1 MTPAKLT
8 FATLPPGDRPIII
21 LLALIVASG
30 FWSTAATEC
39 FALLFLAA
47 VLVQGSAY
55 REQHRSR
62 ELRPET
68 LLQLLFWI
76 VYVATTLVSFYNAPS
91 TTETLPFHMIWHP
104 LLFPALLMLGVRASE
119 VRVLAIVFVASACL
133 AALATLATF
142 PFSNAQH
149 LEAIFTGDTTFFDLL
164 VLAAL
169 ASVCLALS
177 GNGPPWIF
185 LLAGLPAA
193 TAVMLSAE
201 RAPVVIMLVGSLAVV
216 LATRPRKAFIWA
228 GIAAL
233 LLLLSPQ
240 ALWMKLDWFFHGH
253 PLDRYPVWMAGLQ
266 LVPST
271 PMFGY
276 GPGSFEAL
284 LPTEAR
290 MAFIH
295 RPPASWHNDFLQT
308 TLENGWITSLA
319 YIALLLSVIVPA
331 LKASMRYASSS
342 NAALAAALSLLLL
355 SGFCCSALGLVISTS
370 VLGTIFWILLALTA
384 SVASKDHPHAH

>member
-1 MTPAKLT
+1 MTLT
-8 FATLPPGDRPIII
+8 MRLSNILPPGDRPIIV

-47 VLVQGSAY
+47 VLFQGSAY

-76 VYVATTLVSFYNAPS
+76 LYVATTLVSFYNAPS

-119 VRVLAIVFVASACL
+119 VRVLAVVFVASACL
-133 AALATLATF
+133 AALAALATF

-149 LEAIFTGDTTFFDLL
+149 LEAVFTGDTTFFDLL

-177 GNGPPWIF
+177 GNGRPWIF

-193 TAVMLSAE
+193 AAVMLSAE
-201 RAPVVIMLVGSLAVV
+201 RAPVVIMLVGSLAIV

-228 GIAAL
+228 GLAAL

-240 ALWMKLDWFFHGH
+240 ALWMNWIGSSTDTPSTGTRSGWQACGLFRPRRCSATGRAPSQPCSPPKPEWHSSTGH
-253 PLDRYPVWMAGLQ
+253 PQAGTMISCRQRSRTAGSPPLRISPCFF
-266 LVPST
+266 PSSCPRSEHRCAMPLHQT
-271 PMFGY
+271 LH
-276 GPGSFEAL
+276 S
-284 LPTEAR
+284 LP
-290 MAFIH
+290 H
-295 RPPASWHNDFLQT
+295 
-308 TLENGWITSLA
+308 
-319 YIALLLSVIVPA
+319 
-331 LKASMRYASSS
+331 
-342 NAALAAALSLLLL
+342 
-355 SGFCCSALGLVISTS
+355 
-370 VLGTIFWILLALTA
+370 
-384 SVASKDHPHAH
+384 